1 MIDFTGAKNHI
12 LEKLRQELNP
22 KLTYHNLCHTL
33 DVHEAVIRL
42 SQPEQISKKEL
53 LLLETAALYHDS
65 GMMVKYADH
74 ESYSIKIAGDS
85 LPGFGYSQQETM
97 EVSDLIRVTTLPQQ
111 AKTHLEKIICDADL
125 DSMGREDFF
134 IQSFSLRL
142 EWKNFGIRNTTLH
155 EWLMFE
161 LKFLENHEYY
171 TFSAK
176 KLRDEQKK
184 RNIQEIKDLL
194 NI

>member
-1 MIDFTGAKNHI
+1 MIDFIGAKNHI
-12 LEKLRQELNP
+12 LGKLRKELDP
-22 KLTYHNLCHTL
+22 KLTYHNLCHSL

-134 IQSFSLRL
+134 NQSFIAGKLA
-142 EWKNFGIRNTTLH
+142 EIGATLSEDAGDVLSH
-155 EWLMFE
+155 ARQPRPARSRPLQP
-161 LKFLENHEYY
+161 HG
-171 TFSAK
+171 S
-176 KLRDEQKK
+176 
-184 RNIQEIKDLL
+184 EIEAA
-194 NI
+194 